1 MCCPQKK
8 WLEELTI
15 NALVFCKISTFLWFF
30 IWIPGYGMT
39 ERMTKPTPAPTSAEE
54 LDINFYMNKLRT
66 IRANCGLENADV
78 SFFLLTSQNFLC
90 FEFQNC
96 CSKLFKFR
104 LLNYIYIY
112 VLNLDYFRINL
123 FTAFQTRKYVK
134 KRRHARKGRKRK

>member
-1 MCCPQKK
+1 
-8 WLEELTI
+8 
-15 NALVFCKISTFLWFF
+15 
-30 IWIPGYGMT
+30 MT

-78 SFFLLTSQNFLC
+78 SFVLLTSQDFLC

-104 LLNYIYIY
+104 LMNYIYKYIY
-112 VLNLDYFRINL
+112 ILNLDYFRINL

-134 KRRHARKGRKRK
+134 KRRLARKGRKRK

>member
-1 MCCPQKK
+1 MG
-8 WLEELTI
+8 
-15 NALVFCKISTFLWFF
+15 FF
-30 IWIPGYGMT
+30 VWIPGYGMT

-78 SFFLLTSQNFLC
+78 SFVLLTNQNFLC

-96 CSKLFKFR
+96 CSKLFKFK
-104 LLNYIYIY
+104 LMNYIYIY
-112 VLNLDYFRINL
+112 VLNLDYIRINL